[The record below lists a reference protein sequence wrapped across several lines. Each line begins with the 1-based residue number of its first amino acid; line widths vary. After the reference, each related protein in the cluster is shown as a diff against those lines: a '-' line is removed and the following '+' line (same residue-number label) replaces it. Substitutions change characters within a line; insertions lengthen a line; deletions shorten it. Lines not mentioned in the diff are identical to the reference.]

1 MNADYLLGNVGTR
14 LGHRIAD
21 VPAAGRPSAS
31 AEAAPPAPVEPP
43 AAQARAAQAE
53 AARAAEAARRA
64 AETASKALAG
74 KGRELTFEFDDAAGR
89 VIVRLIDTRTREV
102 LRQVPSPELLQ
113 IARALES
120 GVGAPGVLL
129 NADA

>member
-1 MNADYLLGNVGTR
+1 MNADYLLGNVATRAGSRGT
-14 LGHRIAD
+14 A
-21 VPAAGRPSAS
+21 VPAGAR
-31 AEAAPPAPVEPP
+31 AAAVPATSEPVELPT
-43 AAQARAAQAE
+43 AQARAAQAE
-53 AARAAEAARRA
+53 AAAAAEAARRA
-64 AETASKALAG
+64 AESASKALAG
-74 KGRELTFEFDDAAGR
+74 KGRELTFEFDDDAGR

-102 LRQVPSPELLQ
+102 LRQVPTPELLQ